1 MSETNPIEAMESP
14 APDFDASAAARVALE
29 LYGIRGRCE
38 RLYGERD
45 LNFSLIEQNGERH
58 LLKIWNQ
65 TRDPRVVDFQ
75 MQALRHVE
83 RNDPGLPVPRVERDR
98 EGRTQV
104 WTEGPGGARHIVCA
118 LSWRDGVFIREAR
131 QSLPLKTRLG
141 ESLARLDR
149 ALSSFEHPAQHRN
162 LFWDVSRADR
172 LRPLAT
178 DIEDP
183 DLRSLVLRTIDQF
196 ENETRP
202 ALGGLRHQ
210 VIHQDFHLD
219 NVLVDPDDP
228 DRITGILDFG
238 DALHSALVCDL
249 AVACAYQLADG
260 PDPLAGILPMVAGY
274 HQVLPL
280 RPEELRVLPGI
291 VRARLVSSVVITS
304 HMAVLHPVNRD
315 YLLIDTAASADR
327 LRRLSA
333 EPLPAQAGRLLE
345 TCEHD

>member
-1 MSETNPIEAMESP
+1 
-14 APDFDASAAARVALE
+14 VALE
-29 LYGIRGRCE
+29 HYGLTGTCE

-45 LNFSLIEQNGERH
+45 LNFSLTEQNGERH

-83 RNDPGLPVPRVERDR
+83 RSDPTLPTPRVERDR
-98 EGRTQV
+98 DGQTQV
-104 WTEGPGGARHIVCA
+104 WTDGPGGARHIVCL

-131 QSLPLKTRLG
+131 QSETLKTRLG
-141 ESLARLDR
+141 AALARLDL

-162 LFWDVSRADR
+162 LFWDVSRAER
-172 LRPLAT
+172 LSPLAA
-178 DIEDP
+178 DIEDT
-183 DLRSLVLRTIDQF
+183 DLRKLVLRTIDRF
-196 ENETRP
+196 DRETRP
-202 ALGGLRHQ
+202 ALHGLRHQ

-260 PDPLAGILPMVAGY
+260 QDPLAGILPMVAGY

-280 RPEELRVLPGI
+280 RADELRVLPGI
-291 VRARLVSSVVITS
+291 LRARLVSSVVITS
-304 HMAVLHPVNRD
+304 HMAVLHPANRD

-333 EPLPAQAGRLLE
+333 EPLVAQAERLME
-345 TCEHD
+345 IFAHD